1 MVQIK
6 ESGEEMEVIT
16 PTEARKNLYGIMKHV
31 ANDSTPV
38 EISSK
43 KNEEDSVVV
52 ISKTDWNALQE
63 TLYLQRV
70 GVLDEI
76 RKHEGDDSED
86 LGVVDWDSL

>member
-1 MVQIK
+1 
-6 ESGEEMEVIT
+6 MEVIT

-31 ANDSTPV
+31 SNDSAPV

-43 KNEEDSVVV
+43 KNSSEGVV
-52 ISKTDWNALQE
+52 IVSKSDWEALQE

-76 RKHEGDDSED
+76 RKHEKDVPED
-86 LGVVDWDSL
+86 LGAINWDIM

>member
-1 MVQIK
+1 
-6 ESGEEMEVIT
+6 MEVIT

-43 KNEEDSVVV
+43 KNESESVVV

-63 TLYLQRV
+63 TLYLQRM

-76 RKHEGDDSED
+76 REHEKDSAED
-86 LGVVDWDSL
+86 LGAVDWSTL